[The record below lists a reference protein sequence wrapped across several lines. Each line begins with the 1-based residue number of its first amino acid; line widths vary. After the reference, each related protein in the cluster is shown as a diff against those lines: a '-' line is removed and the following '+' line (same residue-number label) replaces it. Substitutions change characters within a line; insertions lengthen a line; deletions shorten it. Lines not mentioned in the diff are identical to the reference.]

1 MRGYDYYKQPS
12 KPIYDYL
19 VVGAGLWGCTFA
31 HEAKKHGKKVCV
43 IEKRP
48 YIGGDCHTQEM
59 EGIHVHM
66 HGPHIFH
73 CSQKYL
79 WDYINQFATFN
90 NFQLRVKAFYKDRL
104 YSFPINLSTMHE
116 VWGVTTP
123 AGGKQKISESVVK
136 FDSPK
141 NFEEF
146 ALSQIGEEMYRMFI
160 YGYTKKVWNKE
171 PKLLPTSIIKRLPY
185 KLHHCGR
192 HYPDSDMYEGV
203 PIGGYTQI
211 FEKMLDGID
220 CVVNTDFFQQREE
233 FESLADKIVYTGSLD
248 HYFNFEHGA
257 LEYRSLRYELE
268 RHEGDYQGHA
278 QINFTDEE
286 VPWIRIIEHKH
297 FEFKAQL
304 PYTYIS
310 REYPEPYNGVNLP
323 YYPVND
329 ETNNRVHKKYLDMAK
344 ATPNLIVG
352 GRLGEYRYQDMD
364 IVLASALNAARKE
377 FA

>member
-1 MRGYDYYKQPS
+1 MK
-12 KPIYDYL
+12 YDYL
-19 VVGAGLWGCTFA
+19 IVGAGLFGCTFA
-31 HEAKKHGKKVCV
+31 HEARKHNKKVLV

-48 YIGGDCHTQEM
+48 YVGGDCHTQEM

-79 WDYINQFATFN
+79 WDYINQFASFN
-90 NFQLRVKAFYKDRL
+90 NFQLRVKANYKNRL

-123 AGGKQKISESVVK
+123 AAGRSKIAESLVLC
-136 FDSPK
+136 DNPR
-141 NFEEF
+141 NFEDF
-146 ALSQIGEEMYRMFI
+146 ALSQIGSELYQMFI

-171 PKLLPTSIIKRLPY
+171 PKLLPSSIIKRLPY

-192 HYPDSDMYEGV
+192 HYPDTDIYEGI

-211 FEKMLDGID
+211 FEKMLDG
-220 CVVNTDFFQQREE
+220 VEVLLNTDFMDNKSYY
-233 FESLADKIVYTGSLD
+233 ESLAHKVVYTGALD
-248 HYFNFEHGA
+248 QYFNYEYGA
-257 LEYRSLRYELE
+257 LDFRSLRYKIE

-278 QINFTDEE
+278 QINYTHEDI
-286 VPWIRIIEHKH
+286 PWIRIIEHKH
-297 FEFKAQL
+297 FEFKASL

-310 REYPEPYNGVNLP
+310 REFPEPYDGTNLP
-323 YYPVND
+323 YYPLND
-329 ETNNRVHKKYLDMAK
+329 EKNNTLQKKYQQK
-344 ATPNLIVG
+344 ASQTSNLMVG

-364 IVLASALNAARKE
+364 IVLASALHTARKE
-377 FA
+377 FEVT